1 MVKIQVVTDSSA
13 QFTNPHLIQQYGVT
27 VVPNRITIAGK
38 SYREGIDLS
47 ADEAMKLCLHEQ
59 TVPVVQPPSEND
71 FADVYRRLV
80 GTCDAILSIH
90 PSRKIFSS
98 WDSGRAAANQVAGSS
113 EIVVIDSQTISAGQ
127 AMLVRVA
134 SRAAEEE
141 ESVEAIVRKVRGAV
155 ERVYTVFYVD
165 GINSLLQNEILSQSH
180 VILGAML
187 GIKPFLT
194 VEDGLLRP
202 IEKVRTRSQAI
213 ERLVE
218 FVVEFTDIEDV
229 VILQNKSHISDQSR
243 MLQDRL
249 AVEFPGRHFPY
260 TLYGPSLTALIGTDA
275 TGIVLFESESEYLDD
290 GF

>member
-38 SYREGIDLS
+38 PYREGVDLS

-59 TVPVVQPPSEND
+59 TVPVVHSPTEAD
-71 FADVYRRLV
+71 FAEVYRNLF

-90 PSRKIFSS
+90 PSRKIFPS
-98 WDSGRAAANQVAGSS
+98 WDHGRAAANQVAGSS

-134 SRAAEEE
+134 VRAAEENAT
-141 ESVEAIVRKVRGAV
+141 VEAIVRKVRGAV

-165 GINSLLQNEILSQSH
+165 AINSLLQNDILSQSH
-180 VILGAML
+180 VILGSML

-194 VEDGLLRP
+194 VEDGLLKP

-229 VILQNKSHISDQSR
+229 VILQSKSHISDQTR

-260 TLYGPSLTALIGTDA
+260 MLYGPSLTALIGTDA
-275 TGIVLFESESEYLDD
+275 TGIVLFESEMEYLDD
-290 GF
+290 GL

>member
-1 MVKIQVVTDSSA
+1 MIKIQVVTDSSA
-13 QFTNPHLIQQYGVT
+13 QVTNPHLIQQQDVT

-38 SYREGIDLS
+38 TYREGVDLN

-59 TVPVVQPPSEND
+59 TVPVVQSPSEAE
-71 FADVYRRLV
+71 FAEVYRQLV
-80 GTCDAILSIH
+80 GTCDAIISIH
-90 PSRKIFSS
+90 PSRKMFPS
-98 WDSGRAAANQVAGSS
+98 WDHGRAAANQVAGSS
-113 EIVVIDSQTISAGQ
+113 EIVVVDSQTISAGQ

-134 SRAAEEE
+134 GQAAEEE
-141 ESVEAIVRKVRGAV
+141 SSVEAVVRRVRGAV
-155 ERVYTVFYVD
+155 ERVYSVFYVD
-165 GINSLLQNEILSQSH
+165 AINSLMQNEILSQSH
-180 VILGAML
+180 VILGSML

-194 VEDGLLRP
+194 VEDGLLKP

-229 VILQNKSHISDQSR
+229 VILQNKSHISDQTR

-260 TLYGPSLTALIGTDA
+260 TLYGPSLTALVGTEA
-275 TGIVLFESESEYLDD
+275 TGIVLFESEMEFIDD
-290 GF
+290 DF

>member
-1 MVKIQVVTDSSA
+1 LM
-13 QFTNPHLIQQYGVT
+13 QQYGVT

-38 SYREGIDLS
+38 TYREGVDLN

-59 TVPVVQPPSEND
+59 AVPVVEPPSEHE
-71 FADVYRRLV
+71 FAEVYRRLV

-98 WDSGRAAANQVAGSS
+98 WDNGRAAANQVAGSS

-141 ESVEAIVRKVRGAV
+141 ESVEAVVRKVRGAV
-155 ERVYTVFYVD
+155 DRVYTIFYVD
-165 GINSLLQNEILSQSH
+165 SINSLMQNDILSQSH

-229 VILQNKSHISDQSR
+229 VILQNKSHISDQTR
-243 MLQDRL
+243 M
-249 AVEFPGRHFPY
+249 
-260 TLYGPSLTALIGTDA
+260 
-275 TGIVLFESESEYLDD
+275 
-290 GF
+290 

>member
-1 MVKIQVVTDSSA
+1 MIKIQVVTDSSA
-13 QFTNPHLIQQYGVT
+13 QFTNPHLIQQQDVT

-38 SYREGIDLS
+38 TYREGVDLN

-59 TVPVVQPPSEND
+59 TVPVVQSPSEAE
-71 FADVYRRLV
+71 FAEVYRQLV
-80 GTCDAILSIH
+80 GTCDAIISIH
-90 PSRKIFSS
+90 PSRKMFPS
-98 WDSGRAAANQVAGSS
+98 WDHGRAAANQVAGSS
-113 EIVVIDSQTISAGQ
+113 EIVVVDSQTISAGQ

-134 SRAAEEE
+134 GQAAEEE
-141 ESVEAIVRKVRGAV
+141 SSVEAVVRRVRGAV
-155 ERVYTVFYVD
+155 ERVYSVFYVD
-165 GINSLLQNEILSQSH
+165 AINSLMQNEILSQSH
-180 VILGAML
+180 VILGSML

-194 VEDGLLRP
+194 VEDGLLKP

-229 VILQNKSHISDQSR
+229 VILQNKSHISDQTR

-260 TLYGPSLTALIGTDA
+260 TLYGPSLTALVGTEA
-275 TGIVLFESESEYLDD
+275 TGIVLFESEMEFIDD
-290 GF
+290 DF